1 MTLEARGVCIVVHLG
16 FGFVTDYVFRFT
28 CVLLVH
34 CAVGAAVSHTP
45 SRQGALREHNEKQ
58 NRGAPY
64 ERPHL
69 LQTNIKEVILGLLH
83 LRFIIRELLS
93 E

>member
-1 MTLEARGVCIVVHLG
+1 MILEAQGVFLPVHLDTRV
-16 FGFVTDYVFRFT
+16 VTEYVFRFT

-34 CAVGAAVSHTP
+34 RAVGGAVSHTP
-45 SRQGALREHNEKQ
+45 SRQGALREHHEKQ